1 MKSKI
6 FKYIGV
12 TGICLVGMALLSSPA
27 IAQRFAHG
35 GGGGGGF
42 HPAPAPAPAYH
53 PAPPPPPRP
62 APAYHPAPAPPRPV
76 PAPGAINGGARNYGV
91 HDFHAAGTVV
101 DNRYNAH
108 ANVHENVNIYHVNPR
123 ITYRPYV
130 YHPYHPYRWG
140 PSWHPLGFFAASLAA
155 DAFYF
160 SLANQAYYYDDGV
173 YYEPYNGGFNVVP
186 APVGAMVATIPPGSE
201 TVQVGDQTYIYY
213 GGTFYVQTDEGY
225 QVVAAPDGA
234 VVSEIPDGATSQ
246 NIDGQNYLLYNGT
259 YFLPISSDG
268 QDAYQV
274 VVMQQQ

>member
-1 MKSKI
+1 MKYSL
-6 FKYIGV
+6 YISA
-12 TGICLVGMALLSSPA
+12 ISLCLLAALSSSHTY
-27 IAQRFAHG
+27 AQRFAHG

-53 PAPPPPPRP
+53 PAPPPPPRVAPVRVAPP
-62 APAYHPAPAPPRPV
+62 APRPAPPS
-76 PAPGAINGGARNYGV
+76 GAINGGARNYGA
-91 HDFHAAGTVV
+91 HDYHSAGTVV

-108 ANVHENVNIYHVNPR
+108 VNVHENVNIYHVNPR
-123 ITYRPYV
+123 ITYRPYT

-140 PSWHPLGFFAASLAA
+140 PGWHPLGFFWAGALAA
-155 DAFYF
+155 DAYYF

-173 YYEPYNGGFNVVP
+173 YYEPYNGGYNVVA
-186 APVGAMVATIPPGSE
+186 APIGAMVATIPPGSE

-213 GGTFYVQTDEGY
+213 GGTFYVQGDEGY

-234 VVSEIPDGATSQ
+234 IVSEIPDGATSQ
-246 NIDGQNYLLYNGT
+246 TIDGQTYLVYNNT